1 MTTEILSNIYSS
13 NQRICTQKITYNKY
27 DDIHTLGQYY
37 IKLAE
42 VLYALDNPT
51 AETNKAQLEADKAQ
65 LEQLIDAQR
74 VLVDE
79 YDTKEGQDG

>member
-1 MTTEILSNIYSS
+1 MTTEILSNDYVDS
-13 NQRICTQKITYNKY
+13 RRVCVQKITYSKY
-27 DDIHTLGQYY
+27 DDINTLGQYY
-37 IKLAE
+37 IKLSE
-42 VLYALDNPT
+42 VLYMLDNP
-51 AETNKAQLEADKAQ
+51 APDTNKTQLTADKAQ